1 MKLHVAFKEDPGFK
15 IRFISPERQFK
26 SNFGEINVDRE
37 HDYNKLVNRPRINGV
52 ELIGNKTTYELGLGQ
67 VYYDTTYAWNLQ
79 PSLIAERATIYV
91 YSDYK
96 VIYDDVGNPTFVA
109 GIKVG
114 DGTSYLIDMPFV
126 TDEMT
131 TVLLRHISNTTV
143 HLTDAEREFW
153 NNKISCF
160 LDIND
165 AENLILSKTDYILE
179 GG

>member
-1 MKLHVAFKEDPGFK
+1 MRIRVAFREDPGFK
-15 IRFISPERQFK
+15 IRFVQQEQHFHPH
-26 SNFGEINVDRE
+26 FGEINVDRE
-37 HDYNKLVNRPRINGV
+37 HDYNKLINRPKINGV
-52 ELIGNKTTYELGLGQ
+52 DLIGNKTTQELGLGQ
-67 VYYDTTYAWNLQ
+67 VYYDTTYAWNTQ
-79 PSLIAERATIYV
+79 TYLIAERATIYV

-96 VIYDDVGNPTFVA
+96 VIYDDVGNPTYVA

-131 TVLLRHISNTTV
+131 TALLRHIANNQV

-160 LDIND
+160 LDSENE
-165 AENLILSKTDYILE
+165 ENLILSKTDYILE